1 MKITFGDL
9 DIEKIQSCTPRID
22 EILLMTTEKEF
33 KYNNLLEKNEIQM
46 ELTNCQQ
53 INVKNRKRQKKKV
66 K

>member
-33 KYNNLLEKNEIQM
+33 KYNNLLEKNEILM

-53 INVKNRKRQKKKV
+53 INVKNRKRQKKK

>member
-33 KYNNLLEKNEIQM
+33 KYNNLLEKNEILM